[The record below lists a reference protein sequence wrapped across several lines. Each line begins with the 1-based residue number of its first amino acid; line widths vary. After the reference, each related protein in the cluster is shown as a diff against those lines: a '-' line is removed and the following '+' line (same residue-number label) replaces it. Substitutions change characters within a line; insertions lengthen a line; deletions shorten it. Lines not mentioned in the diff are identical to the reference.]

1 MSNDP
6 DYLIALEMQKRWN
19 AESSVDLNSSINSD
33 GSEPEIVNFSMPPP
47 SKKPIRIKRSNPSSN
62 QDEDYLNRTQNLVH
76 PQWEMLDPTPD
87 VFSLFTA
94 FDDKFFQS
102 RLKCVTLEW
111 SKRMYSCAGICYSRR
126 NRFGMDITIRLSEPL
141 LKLRPRKDLV
151 ETMLHEMIHAYCFVL
166 NIREGNGGHGPNFK
180 KIMYAINKVAGTN
193 ITVYHTFND
202 EVDLYKQHWWRC
214 NGSCQNRA
222 PFFGYVKR
230 TSNRAPGPNDQWWAA
245 HQESCGGTFMKI
257 KGPDK
262 PKKQSA
268 QKDKRQTSD
277 RDLRTFFPTTN
288 NNKQISATPK
298 LSDANNVRSL
308 NNGVPGF
315 VGIKGPIKTNGGG
328 TLLMNPK
335 TKSPFTKSNERQ
347 PSIATAFP
355 PSSYPGLST
364 DPFNTNKRFT
374 PTSTPKRTMTSG
386 GGNLRNV
393 VGLANLNESSSSS
406 GSGGHV
412 NVSPKHAV
420 FSGSG
425 CLVGAVTNSSV
436 NSKNATAGREVDH
449 KHLREIWLK
458 RFDNNNVNSN
468 TKDANNKKTARNLE
482 SDAEEA
488 PTGDSKRRRLSTEIL
503 PENDAMPGG
512 ESKSKSDD
520 WLVLDDEIMM
530 REQPTETIAILSDDD
545 ESSGEESGNDVD
557 EDGVDAQPK
566 KSSTPLTAGER
577 QKAIKQ
583 EILEDTADLLDEDI
597 ILIDDEYDDN
607 GDNDLQNIT
616 AAAELADTS
625 VIDEFFGDDTM
636 LKDFNRE
643 NDVKPSGSRY
653 FPNPED
659 DIITCPICQGK
670 MKRCL
675 FSDHMNGCTGIAIK
689 VAPPK
694 IALKKLANTSR
705 PVKPSRKARPCRK
718 DILRKA
724 GYSEQDLLKFTSSS
738 DDEFSTSNNSSVN
751 LVSPPRTNNS
761 TTTDWSPEDME
772 TRLYRQ
778 RNILKTTIQCPN
790 CGHEVEQDSIND
802 HLDDCLSP

>member
-315 VGIKGPIKTNGGG
+315 VGIK
-328 TLLMNPK
+328 
-335 TKSPFTKSNERQ
+335 
-347 PSIATAFP
+347 
-355 PSSYPGLST
+355 
-364 DPFNTNKRFT
+364 
-374 PTSTPKRTMTSG
+374 
-386 GGNLRNV
+386 
-393 VGLANLNESSSSS
+393 
-406 GSGGHV
+406 
-412 NVSPKHAV
+412 
-420 FSGSG
+420 
-425 CLVGAVTNSSV
+425 
-436 NSKNATAGREVDH
+436 
-449 KHLREIWLK
+449 
-458 RFDNNNVNSN
+458 
-468 TKDANNKKTARNLE
+468 
-482 SDAEEA
+482 
-488 PTGDSKRRRLSTEIL
+488 GDSKRRRLSTEIL